1 MTSIISNSCNVQG
14 DDYDL
19 LANEKDEVGVTARE
33 IEANRR
39 AHSVWE

>member
-1 MTSIISNSCNVQG
+1 MQL